1 MGLGK
6 WKENILNT
14 FDHGGILSI
23 KSITMKNL
31 PFFIVWILVLLW
43 LDIFTMQYAAFQ
55 IKTVMYGVSLG
66 DLYAYTYAMVAAI
79 LIFFLDGANYI
90 RYTVYGALVAF
101 LGFLA
106 SVVFPDSNII
116 FFLFI
121 LSALGM
127 GLLAASAYYSFIM
140 VLNNTEKFYS
150 MVVIFCIARLTLL
163 IKPYTDIGMLNMI
176 MTKVM
181 PTILLFA
188 ILVCT
193 VFFKKNQTLS
203 SKQSEKPIKPK
214 IPIGAYSVLFI
225 VVAVFVLNEGV
236 VPAMLKTIKG
246 IAVQDIDRLYTAGAI
261 TGVIIL
267 LIFQPILKRSI
278 WHMWNLSF
286 SILALGFM
294 INIFTYWY
302 VDLFRYSAV
311 LYGCAYA
318 TGYINIYYM
327 TGIMAKKYQSLKF
340 LRIGVLTAGVSGI
353 LSHYVS
359 FVVLS
364 ADSAVVSGISAFIS
378 IVVILVLFMLSP
390 LFVKELYNAEW
401 MDDMYRLDVTCGDR
415 LTAKLKEYGV
425 SPRELEVCIMLLEG
439 YTMRQTA
446 ATLSLAYPTVNTY
459 CVSLYKKLN
468 INSRTEL
475 IVQLGEYAKHR
486 KTL

>member
-1 MGLGK
+1 
-6 WKENILNT
+6 
-14 FDHGGILSI
+14 
-23 KSITMKNL
+23 
-31 PFFIVWILVLLW
+31 
-43 LDIFTMQYAAFQ
+43 MQYAAFQ

-90 RYTVYGALVAF
+90 RYTVYGALVVF

-106 SVVFPDSNII
+106 SVVFPDISLI

-150 MVVIFCIARLTLL
+150 IVVIFCTARLTLL
-163 IKPYTDIGMLNMI
+163 IKPYTDISMLNMI

-286 SILALGFM
+286 YILALGFM
-294 INIFTYWY
+294 VNIFTYWY

-340 LRIGVLTAGVSGI
+340 LRIGVLTAAVSGI

-359 FVVLS
+359 FIVLS

-415 LTAKLKEYGV
+415 LT
-425 SPRELEVCIMLLEG
+425 P
-439 YTMRQTA
+439 
-446 ATLSLAYPTVNTY
+446 
-459 CVSLYKKLN
+459 
-468 INSRTEL
+468 
-475 IVQLGEYAKHR
+475 
-486 KTL
+486 